1 MSYPRLNAIY
11 NQKDINLA
19 DGGLGLTLEAKFGLK
34 IAHTPLWSTR
44 AAVDDGGQGLQA
56 LLQAHTEFLRA
67 GARSLLTATYQA
79 AYNTFEREGY
89 TRDRALKLMSSAV
102 TVANKAR
109 SQYQVENPI
118 IQPHDIRIV
127 LSLCAFGGTVSPMQ
141 DYDGIYPPPYGPR
154 AYTTSR
160 ENITSFGEDL
170 VGREKS
176 IQALAEFHTER
187 VLAFADNDQTWDAID
202 AIAFETL
209 SLQREVTAIR
219 RAMTTVEEVLQKG
232 GRCVKPW
239 WITAVFPDGR
249 CRETHAPG
257 GDNISAKDVATAMIR
272 QEANDQGTQLARPDG
287 IGINCTEVQFL
298 PGLVEAFTQATGSC
312 VQETKW
318 PWLILKPNGIA
329 REAEAWA
336 AGLLECI
343 DKMKGSGW
351 GGIVAGGCCAAT
363 PDFIDSLRIQLV
375 QMK

>member
-160 ENITSFGEDL
+160 ENITSFGEDFGWEGEIHSGL
-170 VGREKS
+170 GRNES
-176 IQALAEFHTER
+176 WHLLT
-187 VLAFADNDQTWDAID
+187 NDQTWDAID

-249 CRETHAPG
+249 CRETHAPE
-257 GDNISAKDVATAMIR
+257 GDNISAKDVAAAMIR

-312 VQETKW
+312 